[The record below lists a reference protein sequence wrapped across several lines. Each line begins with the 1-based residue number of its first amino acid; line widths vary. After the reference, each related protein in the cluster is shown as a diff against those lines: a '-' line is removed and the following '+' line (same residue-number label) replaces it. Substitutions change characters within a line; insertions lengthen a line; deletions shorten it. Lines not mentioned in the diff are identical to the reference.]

1 MKKHVFLLASA
12 VLALGCASNS
22 YGQGAINDIFG
33 RRVLPPGL
41 PVIPGPW
48 NPPPPP
54 NPYQLAVFRPPHMD
68 GNGSITNGS
77 GNNNTP
83 IRIVAHGYLSPDGT
97 RWYSNYHDIGGYVNS
112 PVDAFPIYH
121 HVPQQGQQQGPAGQP
136 AGQPNGQIG
145 QPQIAQQPQQQNLGC
160 QVTINNNSDSD
171 VPYSFVGGTGSIAAS
186 KSLTFYNTN
195 GGLDITVTD
204 QNGGSGVISVPA
216 GNQNAVCTIVGR
228 DDGGLS
234 WNFD

>member
-1 MKKHVFLLASA
+1 MKKHAFLLASA
-12 VLALGCASNS
+12 VFALGCASNS
-22 YGQGAINDIFG
+22 YGQGEINNIFG

-48 NPPPPP
+48 NPPLPP
-54 NPYQLAVFRPPHMD
+54 NQYHFPVFTPPHMD
-68 GNGSITNGS
+68 GNGWITNGS

-83 IRIVAHGYLSPDGT
+83 RRIVARGIPSPDGT
-97 RWYSNYHDIGGYVNS
+97 KWYSNYHDIGGYVNS
-112 PVDAFPIYH
+112 PVDAFPMYH
-121 HVPQQGQQQGPAGQP
+121 HVQQQAQQQPAGQP

-145 QPQIAQQPQQQNLGC
+145 QPQIVQQPQQQNLGC
-160 QVTINNNSDSD
+160 QVIIYNNSDSD
-171 VPYSFVGGTGSIAAS
+171 VPYSFAGGAGSIPAGYHQN
-186 KSLTFYNTN
+186 FYNNN

-216 GNQNAVCTIVGR
+216 GNQNAVCTIVDN
-228 DDGGLS
+228 DDGGLN